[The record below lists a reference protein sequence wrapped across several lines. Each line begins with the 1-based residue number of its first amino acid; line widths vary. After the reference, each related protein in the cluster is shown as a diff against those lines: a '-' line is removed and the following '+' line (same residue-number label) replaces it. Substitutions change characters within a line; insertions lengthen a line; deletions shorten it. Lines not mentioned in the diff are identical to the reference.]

1 MGSHSHLTRCAC
13 NMALRRLRTTKNCNK
28 MRTMDCNRNN
38 RNSARSKQS
47 LIRALGPN
55 VSKAGEL
62 EEEESAGTALM
73 PHPRPAAFWPFKKP
87 IRPQRCLRNQRRER
101 RGQHSRPVPSTTISR
116 VERRQ
121 RIGLPQ
127 EELHGLGHGGD
138 VEMAG

>member
-1 MGSHSHLTRCAC
+1 MGTHSHLTRCAC
-13 NMALRRLRTTKNCNK
+13 NMAQSASDYEQLQRETDRLKTKNCNK

-73 PHPRPAAFWPFKKP
+73 PQPMKAGGIWAV
-87 IRPQRCLRNQRRER
+87 LEA
-101 RGQHSRPVPSTTISR
+101 GG
-116 VERRQ
+116 VE
-121 RIGLPQ
+121 
-127 EELHGLGHGGD
+127 D
-138 VEMAG
+138 V